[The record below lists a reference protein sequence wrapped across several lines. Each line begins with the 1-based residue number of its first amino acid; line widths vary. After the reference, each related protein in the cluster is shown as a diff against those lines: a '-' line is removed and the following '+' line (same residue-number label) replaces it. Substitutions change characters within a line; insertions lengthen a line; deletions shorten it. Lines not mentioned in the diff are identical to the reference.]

1 MLTKEKK
8 EKVSCQFYSY
18 SLKVLLNEMKDYW
31 RKMKMQRE
39 KIVHFSEMNLSELCQ
54 LQCDDI
60 YHVFLNELTVL
71 DFIVYIDD
79 ELLFHALKSLRN
91 KDCDVIV
98 LAYLLG
104 MNDYEIS
111 DKLQIQRRTVT
122 AIRNNS
128 LKKLRKYMEE
138 N

>member
-1 MLTKEKK
+1 MLTKAEKD
-8 EKVSCQFYSY
+8 KVSHQFYSY
-18 SLKVLLNEMKDYW
+18 SLKVLLNEMKDFW
-31 RKMKMQRE
+31 RIMKRYRE
-39 KIVHFSEMNLSELCQ
+39 KVVPFSEMSLSELCQ

-60 YHVFLNELTVL
+60 YHVFCNELTVL
-71 DFIVYIDD
+71 NFIVYIED

-91 KDCDVIV
+91 KDCDVVV
-98 LAYLLG
+98 LAYLFS

-111 DKLQIQRRTVT
+111 DMLQIQRRTVT

-128 LKKLRKYMEE
+128 LKKIRKYMEE

>member
-1 MLTKEKK
+1 VEKD
-8 EKVSCQFYSY
+8 KVSCQFYSY
-18 SLKVLLNEMKDYW
+18 SLKVLLNELKDYW
-31 RKMKMQRE
+31 RKMKRQRG
-39 KIVHFSEMNLSELCQ
+39 KVVLFSEASLSELCK

-60 YHVFLNELTVL
+60 YNIFCNELTVL
-71 DFIVYIDD
+71 NFIVYIED
-79 ELLFHALKSLRN
+79 ELLFRALKSLRN
-91 KDCDVIV
+91 KDCDVVV
-98 LAYLLG
+98 LAYLFS